1 MARHMECVLRIASV
15 FVVISALGADGQE
28 APVSSVDAESP
39 FDVPLG
45 KNASEKIET
54 TDVTAILGIAPL
66 DLESDAADLALQA
79 GGGPDPEDALE
90 LERAL
95 RRKVVLGIDANT
107 FLRAQRR
114 NRELDQRFDSMA
126 LFYQSTMSPVYANP
140 IRPDALVGRF
150 RGSPLGIA
158 SPPLTLEGLG
168 LRPHIIFLEL
178 PRLSLTPNV
187 APLRQHVFPAAQP
200 GFSY

>member
-1 MARHMECVLRIASV
+1 MARHIECVLRIASV
-15 FVVISALGADGQE
+15 FVVISALGAYGQE
-28 APVSSVDAESP
+28 APVSRVDVGNP

-45 KNASEKIET
+45 KNAREKIQT
-54 TDVTAILGIAPL
+54 TDVTAILGVTPL

-79 GGGPDPEDALE
+79 GGGPDLDNVLE

-95 RRKVVLGIDANT
+95 RRKVVLGIDTNT

-114 NRELDQRFDSMA
+114 NRELDQRFDSIA
-126 LFYQSTMSPVYANP
+126 LFYRSTMSPVYANP

-158 SPPLTLEGLG
+158 GSPLTLGGLG

-187 APLRQHVFPAAQP
+187 APLRQHVFPAARP